1 MAKSKVSQLVE
12 DEDFE
17 AVERLRGMYGPGF
30 TLRISRTELGR
41 RDFAFLDD
49 WAGTEFPSEVLLRDT
64 YGGGRYQLEVRDADH
79 QYVKGGRA
87 YITIA
92 GPAKTSAVAPQQ
104 GGTVD
109 ATVRFALETMQKVVT
124 DQREGKPAKAQDL
137 PALITAVSGAVVALA
152 TLLQRPDSGNKLR
165 ELKELLELVKE
176 LTPERGGGS
185 GEGGEGIAGAIVEG
199 VHTLAGL
206 VRRQEQLAP
215 GAPPAAPGAGGEPAP
230 DAAGGGKPGAGAA
243 APAAVGEEW
252 LAALQP
258 YIPDLLELAADD
270 ADPALYADLYVDQL
284 ERKQPLVLEFLDAK
298 LAGDSGGAALFEQQF
313 MRGVPDAGQYPDWFS
328 ELFKELRR
336 ALLERRKDLEEAER
350 ERRAAE
356 PTTHAGPETKPP
368 E

>member
-12 DEDFE
+12 DEE
-17 AVERLRGMYGPGF
+17 LQAVERLRELAPAGFILKIYRQEPGQ
-30 TLRISRTELGR
+30 RVWPW
-41 RDFAFLDD
+41 LDD
-49 WAGTEFPSEVLLRDT
+49 WTSDQFPTEQTLRET
-64 YGGGRYQLEVRDADH
+64 YGGGAFRLELHNADNS
-79 QYVKGGRA
+79 YVKGGRA
-87 YITIA
+87 VVNIA
-92 GPAKTSAVAPQQ
+92 GPPKAAPAAAGVGQ
-104 GGTVD
+104 GNVD
-109 ATVRFALETMQKVVT
+109 ATVRFALETMQKMVT
-124 DQREGKPAKAQDL
+124 DQRESKQAKPQDL
-137 PALITAVSGAVVALA
+137 PALITAVSGAIVALA

-185 GEGGEGIAGAIVEG
+185 GEGIAGAIVEG

-215 GAPPAAPGAGGEPAP
+215 GAPSAAPGAGGEPAP

-243 APAAVGEEW
+243 APAAAGEEW

-298 LAGDSGGAALFEQQF
+298 LAGDSGAAALFEQQF
-313 MRGVPDAGQYPDWFS
+313 MRGVPDAGHYPEWFS

-336 ALLERRKDLEEAER
+336 ALLDRRKDLEEAER
-350 ERRAAE
+350 ERRAGAADT
-356 PTTHAGPETKPP
+356 TTHAGPETTRP